1 MTRHVPWDPWPDP
14 RWDALVIVGA
24 LVVEVPVGWTASTT
38 PGGVRLDRVDG
49 AVSIGLRATS
59 ESPVEDAHRVL
70 AARPDAM
77 LLEATTDRILLALP
91 EPDDVVVR
99 EHRCV
104 DLADG
109 RIRIDVQ
116 CSVRDWPATSEL
128 VDGMLESRWSMLGT
142 DAPVGLPELVP
153 DGDTGPVLRWRTD
166 AGVLDHLVRFRDRG
180 VVPGAA
186 RHSAAGRS
194 AREHGLVG
202 RFGGVTDKG
211 DELVGPVRDN
221 DAVLAVERDDPAHPD
236 VVSRWSCWVQGTRC
250 VVRAEQPGGS
260 TTLGVVDVRAVAGH
274 LLAWLS
280 PDPAVSI
287 AGADTVTISSEQF
300 DDRSGP
306 CPSDVAWLRAAWTA
320 PTWRSVRAWSH
331 AARSGFGWLAI
342 DGVGVATWSREGD
355 SATLRPERLTTLLRQ
370 VITTTNG
377 LDRAAVRG

>member
-24 LVVEVPVGWTASTT
+24 LVVEVPVGWTATTT

-59 ESPVEDAHRVL
+59 GSPVEDARRVL

-99 EHRCV
+99 EYRF
-104 DLADG
+104 ADIANE

-128 VDGMLESRWSMLGT
+128 IDGMLESRWSTLDT
-142 DAPVGLPELVP
+142 DATVGLPELVL
-153 DGDTGPVLRWRTD
+153 DGETGPVLRWRTD

-180 VVPGAA
+180 VVPGSA

-211 DELVGPVRDN
+211 DELVGPVLEN

-236 VVSRWSCWVQGTRC
+236 VVSRWSCWVQGRRC
-250 VVRAEQPGGS
+250 VVRAEQPDGS
-260 TTLGVVDVRAVAGH
+260 TMLGVVDVGAVAGY

-280 PDPAVSI
+280 TEPAVSI
-287 AGADTVTISSEQF
+287 AGAATVAISSSQF
-300 DDRSGP
+300 EDRSGP
-306 CPSDVAWLRAAWTA
+306 CPSDVAWFRAAWTA
-320 PTWRSVRAWSH
+320 PNWQSVRAWSH

-355 SATLRPERLTTLLRQ
+355 SVTLRPERLTTLLRQ
-370 VITTTNG
+370 VVTTTNG
-377 LDRAAVRG
+377 LNPAAVRG